1 MIKLILDHI
10 TLFIYLI
17 IRHPFSFN
25 HIIPAIKEFE
35 EHSYN
40 TILRNITRSMI
51 YRDSVSL
58 LIFDSIKVFVKITHH
73 KLKIKVSFS
82 GPFHRQN
89 TYHRKVCYYILNNPY
104 FIPIVL
110 SYIKDNCNNVKF
122 NELISRKFDITVY
135 KPGLDMKGSSF
146 LGIFGVFSCV
156 EPSVVY
162 YLLKDIC
169 KLRNVQ
175 HIEFKRM
182 DFTHILYKVYKYSDS
197 DVILTQPYTFPIEQ
211 VSWCFK
217 SKQHRRS

>member
-1 MIKLILDHI
+1 MIKLILDHFI
-10 TLFIYLI
+10 LFVYLLLRHPLSFNLI
-17 IRHPFSFN
+17 I
-25 HIIPAIKEFE
+25 IAIKELE
-35 EHSYN
+35 EHPYN
-40 TILRNITRSMI
+40 TIRSNITRSMI

-58 LIFDSIKVFVKITHH
+58 LIFDSVKVFVKITRS
-73 KLKIKVSFS
+73 KLKIKISFS

-122 NELISRKFDITVY
+122 NELITGKFDINVY
-135 KPGLDMKGSSF
+135 KPCLDMKGFGF
-146 LGIFGVFSCV
+146 LGIFGVFSYV

-162 YLLKDIC
+162 YLLKYVY
-169 KLRNVQ
+169 KLKNAQ

-197 DVILTQPYTFPIEQ
+197 DVMLTYPYTFPIEQ
-211 VSWCFK
+211 VSWCVK
-217 SKQHRRS
+217 SKKT